1 MSGIFGIFNQDGAP
15 VPAGDLNAMAS
26 LLTRR
31 GPDGTG
37 IWNEASVGLGHTLL
51 ATTPELVFERQPWR
65 HIGSGCTITADVRLD
80 NRAELLS
87 ALGLTDRA
95 GVTGDAE
102 LIVAAYLA
110 WGERCLDR
118 LLGDFA
124 FAIWDP
130 SQHRLFCARD
140 QFGMRPLYYHHS
152 PGRFLVF
159 ASEPRAMLAL
169 PQVPYRINE
178 GRIADFLVS
187 QLEGIDKT
195 STFFEEVFRL
205 PPAHALSV
213 TPEGVREWRYWALE
227 PGPEL
232 RLATDQDYAEA
243 FLEVFT
249 EAVRCRLRSAGPV
262 GSMLSGGMDSGSV
275 TAIARTILAE
285 AGQGPLPTFSAVGP
299 DPEVC
304 VETRTIHAA
313 LTMDGLDPHL
323 VSFTDLDPL
332 MPGLAASTWD
342 VDEPFDIWMTLI
354 RAMYLA
360 AHARGIKVV
369 LDGVGGDVILSEGSY
384 IARLLGAGH
393 WWTAWRETA
402 GQRAFWGNG
411 YSVWRELGRSTRTA
425 FTPTWLRRWARAHPL
440 RARRRLRD
448 NLRHSL
454 IHPDFAA
461 RVGLSGRLRALDAHA
476 DRGGPLFSHARER
489 ARAIEHPYL
498 TVGRERYD
506 RVASAVAVEPRDPF
520 LDRRVVAFCLSL
532 PDDQTM
538 QRGWPKAVLRRAM
551 AGKLP
556 DAVRWRRGKEHL
568 GWDFTQALMARMKER
583 MYVDIPA
590 NEHKVFPYVNADMV
604 RHVTR
609 AYLDDGQA
617 EAAPGCYEAAQ
628 LAAWL
633 QRHSNGP
640 S

>member
-15 VPAGDLNAMAS
+15 VRAGDLNAMAS
-26 LLTRR
+26 RLTRR

-37 IWNEASVGLGHTLL
+37 IWNEGRVGLGHTLL

-65 HIGSGCTITADVRLD
+65 HAGSGCTITADVRLD
-80 NRAELLS
+80 NRPELLS
-87 ALGLTDRA
+87 ALGLINRA

-102 LIVAAYLA
+102 LILAAYLA
-110 WGERCLDR
+110 WGEDCLDR

-130 SQHRLFCARD
+130 RRHRLFCARD

-275 TAIARTILAE
+275 TAIARAILAE
-285 AGQGPLPTFSAVGP
+285 TGQGPLPTFSAVGP
-299 DPEVC
+299 DPDTC

-313 LTMDGLDPHL
+313 LTMDGLEPHL
-323 VSFTDLDPL
+323 VSFADLDPL
-332 MPGLAASTWD
+332 MPELEVLTWD
-342 VDEPFDIWMTLI
+342 VDEPFDSGMPLI
-354 RAMYLA
+354 RAIYLA
-360 AHARGIKVV
+360 AHARGLKVL
-369 LDGVGGDVILSEGSY
+369 LDGVAGDTVLSEGRH
-384 IARLLGAGH
+384 IARLLRAGH

-402 GQRAFWGNG
+402 GQRLFRGNG
-411 YSVWRELGRSTRTA
+411 YSVWKSLGRSARTA
-425 FTPTWLRRWARAHPL
+425 FTPAPLRRWVRKHPL
-440 RARRRLRD
+440 RERRRLQE

-454 IHPDFAA
+454 IHPDFAE
-461 RVGLSGRLRALDAHA
+461 RVALSERLRTLDAQGDHTGLLA
-476 DRGGPLFSHARER
+476 SHASER
-489 ARAIEHPYL
+489 AAAIEHPYI

-520 LDRRVVAFCLSL
+520 LDRRVVAFCLSIPAGQKL
-532 PDDQTM
+532 RQ
-538 QRGWPKAVLRRAM
+538 GWPKAILRRAM

-556 DAVRWRRGKEHL
+556 DAVRWRRGKQHL

-583 MYVDIPA
+583 MPIDIA
-590 NEHKVFPYVNADMV
+590 AKETMLTSYM
-604 RHVTR
+604 
-609 AYLDDGQA
+609 QA
-617 EAAPGCYEAAQ
+617 EAVRLLGGVNSLDGNAEGVESLYEAVH

-633 QRHSNGP
+633 DRHSYRR

>member
-80 NRAELLS
+80 NRPELLS

-213 TPEGVREWRYWALE
+213 TPEGVCEWRYWALE

-275 TAIARTILAE
+275 TAIARGILAE
-285 AGQGPLPTFSAVGP
+285 TGLGPLPTFSAVGP
-299 DPEVC
+299 DPEAC
-304 VETRTIHAA
+304 IETRTIHAA
-313 LTMDGLDPHL
+313 LTMDGLEPHL
-323 VSFTDLDPL
+323 VSFADLDPL
-332 MPGLAASTWD
+332 MPELEVLTWD
-342 VDEPFDIWMTLI
+342 LDEPFDSRMTLI
-354 RAMYLA
+354 RAIYLA
-360 AHARGIKVV
+360 AHARGLKVL
-369 LDGVGGDVILSEGSY
+369 LDGVGGDTVLSEGRH
-384 IARLLGAGH
+384 IARLLRTGH
-393 WWTAWRETA
+393 WWTAWREAA
-402 GQRAFWGNG
+402 GQGLFWGNE
-411 YSVWRELGRSTRTA
+411 YSVWRSLGRSARTA
-425 FTPTWLRRWARAHPL
+425 FTPTSLRHWVREHPL
-440 RARRRLRD
+440 REHWRLD
-448 NLRHSL
+448 ENLRRSL
-454 IHPDFAA
+454 IHPDFAE
-461 RVGLSGRLRALDAHA
+461 RVDLSGRLRILDAQGDHTGLLA
-476 DRGGPLFSHARER
+476 SHAHER
-489 ARAIEHPYL
+489 AAAIEHPYL

-506 RVASAVAVEPRDPF
+506 RVAAAVAVEPRDPF
-520 LDRRVVAFCLSL
+520 LDRRVVAFCLSIPAGQKL
-532 PDDQTM
+532 HQ
-538 QRGWPKAVLRRAM
+538 GWPKAVLRRAM
-551 AGKLP
+551 AGRLP
-556 DAVRWRRGKEHL
+556 DAVRWRRGKQHL
-568 GWDFTQALMARMKER
+568 GWDFTHALMARIRER
-583 MYVDIPA
+583 MPIDIAAKENMLTSYV
-590 NEHKVFPYVNADMV
+590 
-604 RHVTR
+604 
-609 AYLDDGQA
+609 QA
-617 EAAPGCYEAAQ
+617 EAVRLLGCINSRDGNAEGVESLYEAVH

-633 QRHSNGP
+633 DRHSRGR

>member
-15 VPAGDLNAMAS
+15 VRAGDLNAMAS
-26 LLTRR
+26 LLARR

-37 IWNEASVGLGHTLL
+37 IWNGASVGLGHTLL

-65 HIGSGCTITADVRLD
+65 HAGSGCTITADVRLD
-80 NRAELLS
+80 NRPELLS
-87 ALGLTDRA
+87 ALGLSDRA
-95 GVTGDAE
+95 GITGDAE

-110 WGERCLDR
+110 WGEDCLDR

-130 SQHRLFCARD
+130 RRHRLFCARD

-152 PGRFLVF
+152 PGRFLAF
-159 ASEPRAMLAL
+159 ASEPRALLAL

-213 TPEGVREWRYWALE
+213 TPEGVRQWRYWALE

-249 EAVRCRLRSAGPV
+249 EAVRCRLRSPGPV

-275 TAIARTILAE
+275 TAIARGILAE
-285 AGQGPLPTFSAVGP
+285 TGQGPLATFSAVGP
-299 DPEVC
+299 DPETC

-313 LTMDGLDPHL
+313 LSMGGLDPHL
-323 VSFTDLDPL
+323 VSCADLDPL
-332 MPGLAASTWD
+332 MPELELLTWQLD
-342 VDEPFDIWMTLI
+342 DPFDSSMTLI
-354 RAMYLA
+354 RAIYLA
-360 AHARGIKVV
+360 AHAQGLKVL
-369 LDGVGGDVILSEGSY
+369 LDGVAGDTVLSEGPHIS
-384 IARLLGAGH
+384 RLLRAGH
-393 WWTAWRETA
+393 WWTALRETA
-402 GQRAFWGNG
+402 GQRLFWGNG
-411 YSVWRELGRSTRTA
+411 YSVWSSLGRSARTA
-425 FTPTWLRRWARAHPL
+425 FTPSLLRQWVKQHPL
-440 RARRRLRD
+440 HDRRRVQK

-454 IHPDFAA
+454 IHPDFAD
-461 RVGLSGRLRALDAHA
+461 RVDLAKRLRILDTQGDHTGLLA
-476 DRGGPLFSHARER
+476 SHARER
-489 ARAIEHPYL
+489 AAAIEHPYL

-520 LDRRVVAFCLSL
+520 LDRRVVAFCLSIPAGQKL
-532 PDDQTM
+532 Q
-538 QRGWPKAVLRRAM
+538 QGWPKAILRRAM

-556 DAVRWRRGKEHL
+556 DAVRWRRGKQHL
-568 GWDFTQALMARMKER
+568 GWNFTKALMARMQDR
-583 MYVDIPA
+583 MQIDIKATRNMLISAVKPEMVA
-590 NEHKVFPYVNADMV
+590 QLTCLDSRDGNAE
-604 RHVTR
+604 
-609 AYLDDGQA
+609 GA
-617 EAAPGCYEAAQ
+617 ESLYEAVH
-628 LAAWL
+628 LAIWL
-633 QRHSNGP
+633 DRHSRDLP
-640 S
+640 